1 MTKTDYQRAYDA
13 AEQELTDLLQVQEL
27 IEKRILVLRQNL
39 SSLAAL
45 CKQDD
50 ADFEP
55 GMLAGALIDRMGIT
69 TDILAIVNRE
79 LSGLSPAE
87 VRDQLKELGYD
98 LSKYQNPLATVH
110 VVLNR
115 LEEAGKIASINVD
128 GRKYFSRKTATP
140 GLSPE
145 ALARI
150 RARANEI
157 LSAPKTRNLTPE
169 EKAKRLLEIRKERAV
184 QVLAQ
189 TREARQKKNGE

>member
-1 MTKTDYQRAYDA
+1 MTKSDYQRAYDA
-13 AEQELTDLLQVQEL
+13 AEQELTELLQIQEL
-27 IEKRILVLRQNL
+27 IEKRTLALRQNL

-55 GMLAGALIDRMGIT
+55 GILAGALIDRMGIT

-79 LSGLSPAE
+79 LAALSPAE

-115 LEEAGKIASINVD
+115 LEEQGKIASTNVD

-140 GLSPE
+140 GLSQE
-145 ALARI
+145 AVARI

-157 LSAPKTRNLTPE
+157 LTAPKTRNLTPE
-169 EKAKRLLEIRKERAV
+169 EKAKALFAIK
-184 QVLAQ
+184 
-189 TREARQKKNGE
+189 QKKRSLSDLK

>member
-1 MTKTDYQRAYDA
+1 MTKSDYQRAYDA
-13 AEQELTDLLQVQEL
+13 AEHELTDLLQVQEL
-27 IEKRILVLRQNL
+27 IEKRILTLRQNL

-55 GMLAGALIDRMGIT
+55 GILSGTLIDRMGIT

-79 LSGLSPAE
+79 SAGLSPAE

-115 LEEAGKIASINVD
+115 LEEAGRIASINVD
-128 GRKYFSRKTATP
+128 RRKYFLRKTANP
-140 GLSPE
+140 GINPE
-145 ALARI
+145 ELARI
-150 RARANEI
+150 RERANQI
-157 LSAPKTRNLTPE
+157 LTAPKTRNLTPE
-169 EKAKRLLEIRKERAV
+169 EKAKRLLEIRN
-184 QVLAQ
+184 
-189 TREARQKKNGE
+189 KK